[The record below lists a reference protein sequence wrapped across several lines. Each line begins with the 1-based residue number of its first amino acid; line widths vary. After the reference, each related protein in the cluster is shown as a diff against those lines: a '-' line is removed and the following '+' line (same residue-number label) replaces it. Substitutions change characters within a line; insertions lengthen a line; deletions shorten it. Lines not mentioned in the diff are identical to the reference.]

1 MIAGGKATAYTLFNT
16 HCIWQPGPCW
26 WSNEVCSLLNDN
38 HAGCEKQPRMCVESE
53 TENAMPLLEES
64 SKKTKQERRHERVVW
79 ITAIVLGSIL
89 ILLVILIASIDDFSW
104 ILS

>member
-1 MIAGGKATAYTLFNT
+1 
-16 HCIWQPGPCW
+16 
-26 WSNEVCSLLNDN
+26 
-38 HAGCEKQPRMCVESE
+38 
-53 TENAMPLLEES
+53 MPLLEES